1 MSYEEEDTCMSFEEE
16 DTCMS
21 YEEET
26 CMSYEEEDMCMPHE
40 ERFHLRLQN
49 GKPELAGLDTPPHSH
64 FARLLVL
71 LVQGL
76 KLGTV
81 AVCEAGSLHRAKE
94 RPVAIGLASLHKKIC
109 LSTRH

>member
-1 MSYEEEDTCMSFEEE
+1 MSYEEE

-21 YEEET
+21 YEEEDTCMSYEEDT
-26 CMSYEEEDMCMPHE
+26 CMSYEEEDTCVSHE

-64 FARLLVL
+64 FAGPLIL

-81 AVCEAGSLHRAKE
+81 AVCEAGGLHRAKE
-94 RPVAIGLASLHKKIC
+94 RPVAIGLASLHK
-109 LSTRH
+109 